1 MATTDSTQDG
11 GQGGAMRWVA
21 VAVGGGLTI
30 YGLSRRSL
38 GGVALAAAGGGL
50 IARNRLKGQ
59 AGEQPADGDWEAERE
74 NAQAPAATKG
84 SGAVHVEKTITI
96 EKSPADLYQFWHNF
110 ENLPRFMDN
119 LDSVTT
125 SGDGRSHWVAKAPL
139 GSHVEWD
146 AEVTGD
152 QENERIAW
160 SSVAEADVQNAGEV
174 RFVPAPGGRGTEVH
188 VSLDYK
194 PPGGKA
200 GAMVA
205 KLFGDEPG
213 QQVGADLRRLK
224 QILETGEVATPE
236 GQPSG
241 RPVK

>member
-1 MATTDSTQDG
+1 MADMESTQRDG
-11 GQGGAMRWVA
+11 LGDVKRWVA
-21 VAVGGGLTI
+21 VAAGGGLTI

-38 GGVALAAAGGGL
+38 GGVALAVAGGGL
-50 IARNRLKGQ
+50 LARGLLGGQ
-59 AGEQPADGDWEAERE
+59 GGAESVDDEWETGRERRQAA
-74 NAQAPAATKG
+74 AQEA
-84 SGAVHVEKTITI
+84 GAVHVEKAITI
-96 EKSPADLYQFWHNF
+96 EKSPAELYQFWRDF

-119 LDSVTT
+119 LESVTMA
-125 SGDGRSHWVAKAPL
+125 GDGRSHWVAKAPL

-146 AEVTGD
+146 AEVTAD
-152 QENERIAW
+152 EPNERIAW

-174 RFVPAPGGRGTEVH
+174 RFVPAPGDRGTEVH
-188 VSLDYK
+188 VRLDYK

-213 QQVGADLRRLK
+213 QQVGDDLRRLK
-224 QILETGEVATPE
+224 QMLEAGEVATTA

-241 RPVK
+241 RPM

>member
-1 MATTDSTQDG
+1 MADIESTQQD
-11 GQGGAMRWVA
+11 GQGGALRWAA
-21 VAVGGGLTI
+21 VAAGAGLAV

-50 IARNRLKGQ
+50 IARGLLQGQ
-59 AGEQPADGDWEAERE
+59 AGAEPGDDEWETGRERRQDA
-74 NAQAPAATKG
+74 AQEA
-84 SGAVHVEKTITI
+84 GAVHVEKTITI

-119 LDSVTT
+119 LESVTT
-125 SGDGRSHWVAKAPL
+125 GGDGRSHWVAKAPL
-139 GSHVEWD
+139 GSHAEWD
-146 AEVTGD
+146 AEVTAD
-152 QENERIAW
+152 EPNQRIAW
-160 SSVAEADVQNAGEV
+160 AAVAGSDVQNAGEV
-174 RFVPAPGGRGTEVH
+174 RFVPAPGERGTEVH
-188 VSLDYK
+188 VRLDYK

-213 QQVGADLRRLK
+213 QQVGDDLRRLK
-224 QILETGEVATPE
+224 QILEAGEVATTA